1 MFVVIWWP
9 CRSCASCRDQSG
21 KKGGCYPCPQRPFEH
36 LHQTEKVSALDFAI
50 DLAHDPHI
58 VVISFAS

>member
-1 MFVVIWWP
+1 MSIVCEVSWSKWKERGVLP
-9 CRSCASCRDQSG
+9 
-21 KKGGCYPCPQRPFEH
+21 YPQRPFEH